1 VRTAIFAAM
10 LPVYALAQQAGIPT
24 EWEVQKMVQAIAQ
37 QSARLQE
44 MVDQVRPKDWVAKG
58 APEAY
63 IQQWDS
69 ARVQAG
75 GLKISSAA
83 LVQEPAKI
91 TASLDTFFR
100 LQSLETSLTSLIDG
114 VRRYQNPALAD
125 LLSSVLADSNA
136 SRQQLR
142 QYVVDLAAIKEQE
155 FKVMEQE
162 AQRCRVNITR
172 PQPPAPKKK

>member
-1 VRTAIFAAM
+1 M
-10 LPVYALAQQAGIPT
+10 LPVSALAQQAGIPT
-24 EWEVQKMVQAIAQ
+24 EWEVQKMVQGIAQ

-44 MVDQVRPKDWVAKG
+44 MVNEVKPKEWLAKG
-58 APEAY
+58 APDAY
-63 IQQWDS
+63 VQQWDS
-69 ARVQAG
+69 ARVQTD

-83 LVQEPAKI
+83 LVQDPAKI

-114 VRRYQNPALAD
+114 VRRYQNPAMAD

-162 AQRCRVNITR
+162 AQRCRVNVTR
-172 PQPPAPKKK
+172 PQQPAAPPKKK

>member
-1 VRTAIFAAM
+1 LGIIAAM

-24 EWEVQKMVQAIAQ
+24 EWEVQKMVKGIAQ

-44 MVDQVRPKDWVAKG
+44 MVNELRPKEWLAKG

-63 IQQWDS
+63 VQQWDS
-69 ARVQAG
+69 ARVQAD
-75 GLKISSAA
+75 GLKASSVV
-83 LVQEPAKI
+83 LVEDPAKI
-91 TASLDTFFR
+91 SASLDTFFR
-100 LQSLETSLTSLIDG
+100 LQGLETSLTSLIDG
-114 VRRYQNPALAD
+114 VRRYQNPAMAD
-125 LLSSVLADSNA
+125 LLSGVLADSNA

-142 QYVVDLAAIKEQE
+142 QYVIDLAAIKEQE

-172 PQPPAPKKK
+172 PQSAAPAKKK